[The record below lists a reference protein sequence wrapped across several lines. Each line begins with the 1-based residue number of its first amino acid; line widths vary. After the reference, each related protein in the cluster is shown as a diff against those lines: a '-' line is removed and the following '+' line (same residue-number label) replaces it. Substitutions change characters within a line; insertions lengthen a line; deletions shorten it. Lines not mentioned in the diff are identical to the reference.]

1 MTDVL
6 LTVDAAYATRG
17 GVELSPRIVPS
28 ELGIAALD
36 TKNAGPVD
44 VLLELPDGTT
54 KDARAELSY
63 AHISGPKPPFALVR
77 LLGLTESDVPSGTRV
92 LVRGA

>member
-1 MTDVL
+1 MTDLL

-36 TKNAGPVD
+36 PKAGPVD
-44 VLLELPDGTT
+44 VRLELPDGST
-54 KDARAELSY
+54 KDVRAELSY

-77 LLGLTESDVPSGTRV
+77 LLGLTESDVPTGTRV
-92 LVRGA
+92 LVRSA